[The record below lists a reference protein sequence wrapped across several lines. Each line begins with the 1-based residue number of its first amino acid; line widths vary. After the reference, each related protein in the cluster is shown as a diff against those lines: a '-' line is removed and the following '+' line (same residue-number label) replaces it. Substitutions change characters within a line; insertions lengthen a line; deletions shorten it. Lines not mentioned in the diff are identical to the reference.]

1 MPSLLTASD
10 VPGTG
15 WFGAVAV
22 DVQPGKQSSR
32 SRGSVIKRGRPPDE
46 PRPILIQ
53 SPGQEIRQR
62 EDHDRHLSDPS
73 NRVVITHAAVIDA
86 EPKLWRSQGAEST
99 TTTSPTRV

>member
-10 VPGTG
+10 VLGTG

-53 SPGQEIRQR
+53 SPGQ
-62 EDHDRHLSDPS
+62 D
-73 NRVVITHAAVIDA
+73 TAAR
-86 EPKLWRSQGAEST
+86 RSQASVGPVQPSGHYPRRSHRRGTQALALT
-99 TTTSPTRV
+99 GRRIDDDNLTN